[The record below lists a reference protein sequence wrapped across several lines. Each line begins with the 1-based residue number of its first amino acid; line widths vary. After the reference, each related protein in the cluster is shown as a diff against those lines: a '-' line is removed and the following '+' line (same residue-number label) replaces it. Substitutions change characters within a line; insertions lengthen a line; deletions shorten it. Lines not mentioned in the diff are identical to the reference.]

1 MAPSM
6 RPANCPNRSYPA
18 FGQELHLAPR
28 CTVLTSTTSNTRW
41 HRLNGRSNWGNGFPS
56 PLSKARAQEQLWVLV
71 PLPTV
76 TVFCSSFPYLGRG
89 LYISWI
95 SPSRSGPEHTYL
107 LVSRQIHSPS
117 SSLLLQALLGPYS
130 GLYRPGETLHQSFT
144 SGRNF
149 QIQLSFLVPYSA
161 WYSLQ
166 LRKTQ
171 LLPNQCPQF
180 LDSYQSSHN
189 KTFPLLCHCFVCTKT
204 KLFCPLLNVL
214 IWNMI

>member
-1 MAPSM
+1 MVKSLKDTSSTSISSQNWKHCFCHQPNSQCFQTLDNNTSNNNNAQMAPSM
-6 RPANCPNRSYPA
+6 RPANRPNRSYPA
-18 FGQELHLAPR
+18 FGQEPHLAPR

-130 GLYRPGETLHQSFT
+130 GLYRPGETSHQEGISKF
-144 SGRNF
+144 N
-149 QIQLSFLVPYSA
+149 
-161 WYSLQ
+161 
-166 LRKTQ
+166 
-171 LLPNQCPQF
+171 
-180 LDSYQSSHN
+180 
-189 KTFPLLCHCFVCTKT
+189 
-204 KLFCPLLNVL
+204 
-214 IWNMI
+214 